1 VAEINQISIM
11 DAFSHSLLSMLEL
24 ILIVTGIISVAV
36 LVLNYAQSKKH
47 ALNA

>member
-1 VAEINQISIM
+1 M
-11 DAFSHSLLSMLEL
+11 DAFSHSLLSTLEL

-36 LVLNYAQSKKH
+36 LVLNYAHSKKH